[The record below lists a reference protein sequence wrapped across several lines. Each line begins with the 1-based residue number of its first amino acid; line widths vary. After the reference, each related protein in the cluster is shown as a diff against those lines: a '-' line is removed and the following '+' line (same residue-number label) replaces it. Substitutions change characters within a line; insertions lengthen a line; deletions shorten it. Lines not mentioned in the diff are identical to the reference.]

1 MTSYIVGLSAYYHD
15 SAVALLADGEI
26 VSAAQEER
34 FTRIKQDRNFPAN
47 ALEFCLKRANISL
60 EDVETIFYY
69 ENPKKKL
76 NRIISTYLNFGVKGY
91 KSFVSEMPAW
101 IFEKVH
107 VKRTLSRELARQFGA
122 GCKQPPI
129 EYIDHHVSHAA
140 AAFFPSPFS
149 RSAVLCVD
157 GVGEWAT
164 TSAWVGDGNA
174 ISPVWDIEFPH
185 SLGLLYSAITYFCGF
200 KVDSGEYK
208 LMGLAPYGEPRY
220 FQTMCDHLIDIKPDG
235 SFWLNM
241 EYFDYAV
248 GDSMI
253 NEKFEKLFGGPRRK
267 PEALITGREFDLA
280 ASIQLVLEHALLRLA
295 KSVKVQTGQKALCL
309 AGAQTRRRTL
319 SEQEQELDG
328 IELLKCI
335 RSTIPAVSLTLH
347 LKPCWSDR
355 GPFSHSAGR
364 PCTSEV
370 GRKIE
375 SEWIVK
381 FHGGCMKRPTD

>member
-309 AGAQTRRRTL
+309 AGGVAL
-319 SEQEQELDG
+319 NCVANG
-328 IELLKCI
+328 KLLKARI
-335 RSTIPAVSLTLH
+335 FDDIWVRPATAEA
-347 LKPCWSDR
+347 R
-355 GPFSHSAGR
+355 
-364 PCTSEV
+364 
-370 GRKIE
+370 
-375 SEWIVK
+375 
-381 FHGGCMKRPTD
+381 